1 MPTKTKTT
9 IKNINSKKMIYPA
22 FLYYAT
28 AFGAI
33 FLWLMSKSNDGLFS
47 FVLAS
52 LSILLFASFIFLML
66 IKKGLLKF
74 KYKKVKE
81 ETISE

>member
-1 MPTKTKTT
+1 MPTKTKATSKEVT
-9 IKNINSKKMIYPA
+9 SKKMVYPTL
-22 FLYYAT
+22 LYQITPLA
-28 AFGAI
+28 AI

-66 IKKGLLKF
+66 IKTGLLKF
-74 KYKKVKE
+74 KYKKVKK